1 MGWVQQWYLTNNTT
15 CTLLFQKI
23 LLLFFFLMVNEN
35 PSVLLLLFFV
45 STYFINDKGREGI
58 ALYTGGV
65 QQVHHHQEFKYK
77 YQAS

>member
-1 MGWVQQWYLTNNTT
+1 MLSG
-15 CTLLFQKI
+15 
-23 LLLFFFLMVNEN
+23 N

>member
-1 MGWVQQWYLTNNTT
+1 MVLNQQHHLHIIISKNIIT
-15 CTLLFQKI
+15 I
-23 LLLFFFLMVNEN
+23 FFLMVNGN

-45 STYFINDKGREGI
+45 SRYFINDKGREGI

-65 QQVHHHQEFKYK
+65 QQVHHYQEFKYK

>member
-1 MGWVQQWYLTNNTT
+1 
-15 CTLLFQKI
+15 
-23 LLLFFFLMVNEN
+23 MVNGN
-35 PSVLLLLFFV
+35 PSVLLLLFFA